1 MKITSITLIF
11 TLLSVLAIFL
21 TLKSLKKDLM
31 GIRSALVWL
40 FLWIGIGFFSL
51 FPSLLNS
58 MMYFA
63 QMESRMFFILV
74 IAVFILF
81 ALNFNLSSK
90 MEKMERNIA
99 RLIQEM
105 AIKNYETEKE
115 SSSNKKSI
123 QKI

>member
-11 TLLSVLAIFL
+11 TLLSVLAIFF

-81 ALNFNLSSK
+81 ALSFNLSSK
-90 MEKMERNIA
+90 MEKMQRTA
-99 RLIQEM
+99 SKLVQEM
-105 AIKNYETEKE
+105 AIIRKQIEDKLEKE
-115 SSSNKKSI
+115 GDD
-123 QKI
+123 